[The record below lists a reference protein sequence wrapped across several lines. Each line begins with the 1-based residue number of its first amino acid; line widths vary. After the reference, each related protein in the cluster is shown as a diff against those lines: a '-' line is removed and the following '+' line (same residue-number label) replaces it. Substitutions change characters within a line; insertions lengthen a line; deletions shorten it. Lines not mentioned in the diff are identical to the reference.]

1 MALAAREVLD
11 LAGSPRNPWAELRL
25 IWRVLQE
32 PELIVAPAPLV
43 ILRPALA
50 RAA

>member
-1 MALAAREVLD
+1 MALSVWEVLD
-11 LAGSPRNPWAELRL
+11 LAGSPRNPLGELRM
-25 IWRVLQE
+25 IWRLLQQ